1 MSTLPVQFTT
11 RTQVSMLWA
20 RVFLCFFFNQ
30 MFTQFNC
37 SNCDS
42 ATFARLPLE
51 QAIGDEL
58 RAALL
63 QGCRLRQA
71 VPLHW
76 FSLQLILTAQLRCV
90 EGQSGEEQPGIV
102 VNVGLD

>member
-1 MSTLPVQFTT
+1 MSTLPVQFNSNPSLNA
-11 RTQVSMLWA
+11 VGMCI
-20 RVFLCFFFNQ
+20 FMFFFNQ